1 MAIAFSDNVR
11 IYHLL
16 DSEFREYRSLG
27 LKGCSKLKF
36 SNGGQYLACVDLKEI
51 SILYSYTL
59 EKPKKIQCFSGVN
72 SMAFN
77 FNDTIVTVASKDG
90 FLQKY
95 DLTKFQKTPESVI
108 DKKCNFKHCIFVQGD
123 D

>member
-36 SNGGQYLACVDLKEI
+36 SNGGQYLACVDLKDI
-51 SILYSYTL
+51 SVYYSYTL
-59 EKPKKIQCFSGVN
+59 EKPKKTQCFSGVN
-72 SMAFN
+72 SLAFN
-77 FNDTIVTVASKDG
+77 NNDTIVTAASNG
-90 FLQKY
+90 YLQKY
-95 DLTKFQKTPESVI
+95 DLTLFQIQKTGESI
-108 DKKCNFKHCIFVQGD
+108 INKTCNFKHCIFV
-123 D
+123 

>member
-1 MAIAFSDNVR
+1 
-11 IYHLL
+11 
-16 DSEFREYRSLG
+16 
-27 LKGCSKLKF
+27 
-36 SNGGQYLACVDLKEI
+36 
-51 SILYSYTL
+51 
-59 EKPKKIQCFSGVN
+59 
-72 SMAFN
+72 MAFN

-123 D
+123 DQEEKLYTVGGWNNQMMVRCYDGKDNLDPSMPNDFS